1 MQRRCEGNDCPVLS
15 MVRKAQG
22 IAPGN
27 HGTLLPVGAREMVSF
42 VKGLQ
47 QDFSGYRC
55 SVAQVLTGVQEIPP
69 LGLVCIG
76 TEDGSCLR
84 VLLNSDDV
92 DRLVIALQGIQV
104 VMQAWKTA
112 RAGQVH

>member
-1 MQRRCEGNDCPVLS
+1 
-15 MVRKAQG
+15 VREAQG
-22 IAPGN
+22 IGPGD

-47 QDFSGYRC
+47 SDFSGYRC
-55 SVAQVLTGVQEIPP
+55 HAVQALTGVQEIPP

-84 VLLNSDDV
+84 LLLNSDDV

-104 VMQAWKTA
+104 VMQAWKAA
-112 RAGQVH
+112 RVGQVH